1 MKTPGQLLLVV
12 SCLGLA
18 ACSTVTPSTDFDRR
32 TTFENYKTYA
42 WAPEPKTQ
50 TALGAKLDEELHG
63 AVDREL
69 ATKGLK
75 KIEGQRPDVY
85 IIYHLT
91 AAQKGDVKH
100 YTDWALPQG
109 GGYYAGWAVTTQTDA
124 VIDHAK
130 PGALVLDF
138 VDARRRQLV
147 WRSVAPQIVERPKM
161 DDPQRVNGAVKA
173 MLAGFPPKK

>member
-1 MKTPGQLLLVV
+1 MKTPGQFLLVV
-12 SCLGLA
+12 SCLALA

-42 WAPEPKTQ
+42 WAPEPKAQ
-50 TALGAKLDEELHG
+50 TALGAKLNEELRG

-75 KIEGQRPDVY
+75 KGDGKQQDVY
-85 IIYHLT
+85 LIYHIT
-91 AAQKGDVKH
+91 AGPKADAKR
-100 YTDWALPQG
+100 YTDWGLPQG

-124 VIDHAK
+124 LLDQAK

-147 WRSVAPQIVERPKM
+147 WRSVAPQIIEGPKK
-161 DDPQRVNGAVKA
+161 DDPQRVKGAVKA